1 MFITVQF
8 DERTNVP
15 KAKGKIYIS
24 SYERGQQD
32 NISAKSKNEQKAFLT
47 YPRKLDLVSFKVEI
61 ISDTEFLA
69 RHPITGKL
77 ASLRT
82 VSSRLLMVKI
92 SSPVIVAHPQVRLTV
107 LCLSA
112 LVFLLT
118 FRRSPSV
125 IRSSISI

>member
-47 YPRKLDLVSFKVEI
+47 YPRKLELVK
-61 ISDTEFLA
+61 
-69 RHPITGKL
+69 TG
-77 ASLRT
+77 
-82 VSSRLLMVKI
+82 V
-92 SSPVIVAHPQVRLTV
+92 
-107 LCLSA
+107 
-112 LVFLLT
+112 
-118 FRRSPSV
+118 
-125 IRSSISI
+125 